1 MGFTWTKGAE
11 TTAEAQ
17 KRIGSMVNNTKIIC
31 YYECALS
38 ISEIAE
44 KTNMSVEH
52 VKNRVNYLKEENKI
66 K

>member
-1 MGFTWTKGAE
+1 MGFTWTKE
-11 TTAEAQ
+11 QKTTAEAQ
-17 KRIGSMVNNTKIIC
+17 KRLGNMINNTKIMC
-31 YYECALS
+31 YYECGLS

-52 VKNRVNYLKEENKI
+52 VQNRVNYLKEKTKI